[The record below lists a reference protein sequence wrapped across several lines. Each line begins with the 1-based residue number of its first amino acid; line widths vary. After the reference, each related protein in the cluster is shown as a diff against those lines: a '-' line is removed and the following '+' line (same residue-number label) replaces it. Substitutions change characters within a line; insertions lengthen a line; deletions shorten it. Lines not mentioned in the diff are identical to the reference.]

1 MVNSPRYYTKGQ
13 AVITVIFIAVIGMF
27 IATGAIFSVANALE
41 SLSIEELGISAYQ
54 VAESGIEYS
63 VLRLMRDPSFSGG
76 VLQVGEGGSSAITI
90 TGGSQVTIQSI
101 GTVGA
106 VSRKIIATAHYD
118 NLVLVIDSWKE
129 IP

>member
-1 MVNSPRYYTKGQ
+1 MKSHIHHSKGQ

-41 SLSIEELGISAYQ
+41 SSSIQELGSSAFQ
-54 VAESGIEYS
+54 AAESGIEYS
-63 VLRLMRDPSFSGG
+63 MLRLMRDPNYVGG
-76 VLQVGEGGSSAITI
+76 TIQVGANGLCVVTI
-90 TGGSQVTIQSI
+90 TGSPEITIQSI
-101 GTVGA
+101 GTVGF
-106 VSRKIIATAHYD
+106 VSRKIIATVHYN